1 VEHTESDRILI
12 ASEPGREDEHTVT
25 ALNDSD
31 DAVADFAGGAI
42 VEVRVPADGAYIAT
56 LRLTAA
62 SLAARCDLTVDDIED
77 LRLAVD
83 EACALLLP
91 HATAGGTV
99 DAQYRLAP
107 GELSVT
113 ASVAS
118 ADGDADT
125 PDRSGFAW
133 SVLSAL
139 ASEVDVNATQGR
151 LSIMVSKRRET
162 AGP

>member
-1 VEHTESDRILI
+1 M
-12 ASEPGREDEHTVT
+12 T
-25 ALNDSD
+25 ALSD
-31 DAVADFAGGAI
+31 PADESEALAGGDS

-62 SLAARCDLTVDDIED
+62 SLAARCDLTIDDIED

-91 HATAGGTV
+91 HAAPDT
-99 DAQYRLAP
+99 RLEATFVVRP

-113 ASVAS
+113 ASVTS
-118 ADGDADT
+118 VDGIEST
-125 PDRSGFAW
+125 PDRGGFAW

-139 ASEVDVNATQGR
+139 ASDVDVSGSDDR
-151 LSIMVSKRRET
+151 LAITVTKRRET
-162 AGP
+162 ASP